1 MMQLNFIILLF
12 ALLITLVTYF
22 FLAVVV
28 VVVGIGM
35 GERAGPP
42 RLTRLSLFLLTSF
55 FVKDILSD
63 GS

>member
-1 MMQLNFIILLF
+1 MMHTNFIVLTAAMLLT
-12 ALLITLVTYF
+12 LLAYF

-35 GERAGPP
+35 GERAGTL